1 MGSKPN
7 PLAVLNE
14 RKKALRRELE
24 QICTT
29 AESEN
34 RDLTAEEQGG
44 YDTKKAEFD
53 RIAKHLERR
62 VETTPPNR
70 MDELLASFVDDG
82 PWPGESDEARE
93 RRLLGSSNCQLTKSS
108 AAGQIG
114 HRFKTL
120 FPGVSLSTDGWSSRQ
135 EFLSTI
141 HSGMSHPRLMAMTEG
156 TGAGGGF
163 LVPTQ
168 YAAEMLDAMM
178 ENSIVMPR
186 ARVYPMTTE
195 KMKIAGFDSSTN
207 TAGTLF
213 GGIDAQ
219 WIGESDT
226 GTATNPKVRKIEL
239 TAKKLALF
247 TSSSNELAEDGL
259 NLDSQLSTSMSEANS
274 WFLDYAFLRGT
285 GAGQPLGVLND
296 PALITVNKATVQDA
310 DSLVYENLCD
320 MLGRLH
326 PGCFDR
332 AVWVANPTCIPEL
345 LQLSQPIGT
354 GGVTVPVMRE
364 TDGGFSIFTK
374 PILFT
379 EKLPTLGD
387 KGDIILADFSQYAVG
402 LRREITLEKSMHI
415 RFMQDEVVW
424 RAITRIDGQG
434 RWNKAFTPANGV
446 TQSWVVA
453 LEART

>member
-1 MGSKPN
+1 MVKPN
-7 PLAVLNE
+7 PLVLMNE
-14 RKKALRRELE
+14 RKRALRRELLQMCE
-24 QICTT
+24 K
-29 AESEN
+29 AEIEN
-34 RDLTAEEQGG
+34 REFTATEQAA
-44 YDTKKAEFD
+44 YDTKKEEFD
-53 RIAKHLERR
+53 RLAERLERR
-62 VETTPPNR
+62 IEVSTVSDTAYIN
-70 MDELLASFVDDG
+70 DG
-82 PWPGESDEARE
+82 PWPGEA
-93 RRLLGSSNCQLTKSS
+93 GSSAFDTAADRLAGLSGKLAASP

-114 HRFKTL
+114 PRFKTL

-141 HSGMSHPRLMAMTEG
+141 HSGLSHPRLTAMVEG
-156 TGAGGGF
+156 TGSGGGF
-163 LVPTQ
+163 LVPTE

-178 ENSIVMPR
+178 ENSIVMSR
-186 ARVYPMTTE
+186 ARIYPMETE
-195 KMKIAGFDSSTN
+195 KLKIAGFDASTN
-207 TAGTLF
+207 TATTLF

-226 GTATNPKVRKIEL
+226 GSTTNPKVRKIEL
-239 TAKKLALF
+239 TAHKLALF
-247 TSSSNELAEDGL
+247 TSTSNELAEDGL
-259 NLDSQLSTSMSEANS
+259 NLDSQLSTSMNEANS

-326 PGCFDR
+326 PGCFNR

-364 TDGGFSIFTK
+364 TDGGFQIFTK
-374 PILFT
+374 PVLFT
-379 EKLPTLGD
+379 EKLPVLGD
-387 KGDIILADFSQYAVG
+387 KGDIILADFSQYAIG
-402 LRREITLEKSMHI
+402 LRREISIEKSAHI

-424 RAITRIDGQG
+424 RAITRIDGEG
-434 RWNKAFTPANGV
+434 RWNKAFTPANGA
-446 TQSWVVA
+446 TQSWCVC